1 MLPDSSSRLARA
13 GLLTF
18 VVDGLWACVLSIG
31 FYKSTF
37 TRLWQGVASTLL
49 GPRAFD
55 GGTTTTLIGLV
66 MHLTVAFAWSAV
78 FLMIFDR
85 SPPIRRVVAT
95 RYGALK
101 VAAVYGPLIWMVM
114 SLIVI
119 PLLVHR
125 PPSLTYR
132 WFIQML
138 GHIPFVGLPIVWSI
152 GRGYVERKGRLTT
165 LTLLYIAALL
175 QQGDVGIPANFRR
188 VASLWEPRA
197 QALAHD
203 LAGRNVQPLA

>member
-1 MLPDSSSRLARA
+1 MLRDSASRLVRA

-18 VVDGLWACVLSIG
+18 IVDGLWACVLSIV

-37 TRLWQGVASTLL
+37 MRLWQGVASTLL

-55 GGTTTTLIGLV
+55 GGMATTLIGLV
-66 MHLTVAFAWSAV
+66 MHLGVAFAWSAV
-78 FLMIFDR
+78 FLMLFDR
-85 SPPIRRVVAT
+85 FPKIRRAVAS

-101 VAAVYGPLIWMVM
+101 VAAIYGPCVWVVM

-152 GRGYVERKGRLTT
+152 GRGYVEREGTT
-165 LTLLYIAALL
+165 
-175 QQGDVGIPANFRR
+175 
-188 VASLWEPRA
+188 
-197 QALAHD
+197 
-203 LAGRNVQPLA
+203 